1 MKSLLYLNK
10 FFYKYRLRFILGI
23 IITIIAQIFALYTP
37 KLISESLKEIEN
49 FTQNNNLNAKI
60 IYDLLF
66 ENILLIIATTI
77 ISGFFT
83 FLMRQTLIVMSRY
96 VEFDLKNE
104 IYAHYQTLSQ
114 NFFKQNRT
122 GDLMNRITEDVGKVR
137 MYVGP
142 AIMYTINTFIRFVIV
157 IVYMTNVSPKLTFYS
172 LIPMPLLSYLIFKIS
187 TNINTKSML
196 YQENLSKLSSFSQ
209 ETFSGIRIIKNYALN
224 AVFKTKFNLI
234 ALESKQKNIDLAK
247 TNAYFGPLMI
257 LLIGISNLLVIYIGG
272 LMYINNEI
280 KIGVIVEFIIY
291 INMLT
296 WPVASLGWVSSLVQE
311 AAASQKRINEFLD
324 EKSEIVNYS
333 EKKIDIKGNIIFQ
346 NVSFTYPET
355 GIKAL
360 DDINFEIKTGKTLA
374 ILGNTGS
381 GKSTILQLLLRMYQL
396 DKGKILIDDL
406 SLDTYNIH
414 DLRNQ
419 MAIVPQDGF
428 LFSDTIEENIKFGKG
443 NATQQEIEN
452 VCIATHI
459 HHNIIG
465 FKNGYQTILGER
477 GITLSGGQKQRISM
491 ARALIKNSKIIL
503 LDDCLSAVDTE
514 TEEIILNNLAKKTN
528 QKTTIIVSHRVSSVK
543 NADQI
548 IVLDEGK
555 IIEKGTHNELISHDG
570 AYCQLYKKQL
580 FEKN

>member
-10 FFYKYRLRFILGI
+10 FFYKYKSKFILGI

-37 KLISESLKEIEN
+37 KLISASLKEIED
-49 FTQNNNLNAKI
+49 FTKNNDLDTTLI
-60 IYDLLF
+60 LDLLL

-77 ISGFFT
+77 FSGFFT

-122 GDLMNRITEDVGKVR
+122 GDLMNRITEDVARVR

-142 AIMYTINTFIRFVIV
+142 AIMYTINTLIRFIIV
-157 IVYMTNVSPKLTFYS
+157 ILYMTSVSPKLTVYS
-172 LIPMPLLSYLIFKIS
+172 LLPLPLLSFLIFKIS
-187 TNINTKSML
+187 SDINKKTML
-196 YQENLSKLSSFSQ
+196 YQENLSVLSSFSQ
-209 ETFSGIRIIKNYALN
+209 EVFSGIRIIKNYALN
-224 AVFKTKFNLI
+224 KIFKEKFDKI
-234 ALESKQKNIDLAK
+234 ASESKNRNIDLAK

-257 LLIGISNLLVIYIGG
+257 LLIGISNLLVIYVGG

-311 AAASQKRINEFLD
+311 AAASQTRINEFLNN
-324 EKSEIVNYS
+324 KSEIINFS
-333 EKKIDIKGNIIFQ
+333 NDKKDIIGKISFN
-346 NVSFTYPET
+346 NVGYTYTET

-360 DDINFEIKTGKTLA
+360 DKINFEILPGETLG

-381 GKSTILQLLLRMYQL
+381 GKSTILQLLLRMYNL
-396 DKGKILIDDL
+396 ESGKVFIDDKPIEE
-406 SLDTYNIH
+406 YNLQ
-414 DLRNQ
+414 DLRDQ
-419 MAIVPQDGF
+419 MSIVPQDGF
-428 LFSDTIEENIKFGKG
+428 LFSDTIEENIKFGKID
-443 NATQQEIEN
+443 ATPQEIEEI
-452 VCIATHI
+452 CKTTHI
-459 HHNIIG
+459 HHNIIE
-465 FKNGYQTILGER
+465 FKDGYKTILGER
-477 GITLSGGQKQRISM
+477 GITLSGGQKQRVSM

-514 TEEIILNNLAKKTN
+514 TEEIILDNLSKQLVNKTA
-528 QKTTIIVSHRVSSVK
+528 IIVSHRVSSVK
-543 NADQI
+543 NAHQI

-555 IIEKGTHNELISHDG
+555 IIEKGTHNELISMQG
-570 AYCQLYKKQL
+570 AYNELYQKQL
-580 FEKN
+580 FEKK